1 MSFGGSFTSWVAAV
15 MVVLTLGACTQQGQK
30 PGTAT
35 APAEPAVEQAPV
47 VTQAPTQTP
56 TQAPTPEVVAPR
68 PAQVTNQLRVA
79 VLAPMTGPSARV
91 GQAIANAANMAVL
104 DLNTSRI
111 KLKVYNTE
119 SGAATAA
126 NEAIADGSKVIL
138 GPLFAADVRAV
149 QNVAH
154 AAGIPVITFSND
166 ASVAQSGTYVMGY
179 QPSQEIAR
187 VVGYARSRGIARFG
201 ALVPQGR
208 YGEISAKALSAAV
221 AGQGSVTAIE
231 SYPRDRQKLFAPAR
245 RVANYEARLRAAR
258 TAAQTAAQTTGTN
271 VRLPAPPFD
280 ALLVADGGGM
290 LRSLLPVL
298 KDAGVESPR
307 VRFLGTGLWA
317 AEPELAREPALVGAW
332 FASVPDGEFNNMSR
346 RFRAQFGYQPPR
358 LASLGYDGVLLVA
371 AGAKQWTPGMAFPIR
386 VLADPAGFMGVDG
399 IFRFSGSGIAI
410 RGMEVQE
417 ILPGGKIR
425 TVASAAGRFN

>member
-1 MSFGGSFTSWVAAV
+1 
-15 MVVLTLGACTQQGQK
+15 
-30 PGTAT
+30 
-35 APAEPAVEQAPV
+35 
-47 VTQAPTQTP
+47 
-56 TQAPTPEVVAPR
+56 
-68 PAQVTNQLRVA
+68 
-79 VLAPMTGPSARV
+79 MTGPSARV
-91 GQAIANAANMAVL
+91 GQAIANAANMAIL

-119 SGAATAA
+119 PGAATAA
-126 NEAIADGSKVIL
+126 NEAISDGSKVIL
-138 GPLFAADVRAV
+138 GPLFAADVKAV
-149 QNVAH
+149 QNVARP
-154 AAGIPVITFSND
+154 AGIPVITFSND
-166 ASVAQSGTYVMGY
+166 SSVAQSGTYILGY

-187 VVGYARSRGIARFG
+187 VVSYAKSRGIARFG

-208 YGEISAKALSAAV
+208 YGDVSAKALSAAV
-221 AGQGSVTAIE
+221 AGQGSVSAIE

-258 TAAQTAAQTTGTN
+258 ATAQTAGNTGTN

-290 LRSLLPVL
+290 LRALLPVL

-332 FASVPDGEFNNMSR
+332 FASVPDGEFNNMAR
-346 RFRAQFGYQPPR
+346 RFRAQYGYQPPR

-371 AGAKQWTPGMAFPIR
+371 AGAKQWTPGAAFPTR
-386 VLADPAGFMGVDG
+386 VLSDPSGFMGVDG